1 MKGDATRRTRVTMCR
16 RIILPGMRALMLLV
30 GLPLAAIQS
39 QVASDSLC
47 PPAIMRE
54 FRGVWVA
61 TVNNMDWPSRSDLST
76 ADQQREL
83 LAILDR
89 AAELKMNAIVFQVR
103 PEADAL
109 YASKYEPWS
118 RYLTGQQG
126 RSPSPFWDPLAFAVA
141 EAHKRGLELHAWF
154 NPYRAA
160 FWRDSTK
167 ARGHISRRRPWLVV
181 PYAQYLWMDPGL
193 AEVRQLFIRSVV
205 DVVGRYDI
213 DGVHIDDYFYPYP
226 ENNSAGQKIE
236 FPDARTYAA
245 YRRAGGELGKS
256 DWRRRNV
263 DRLIREFYTAV
274 KAEKKWVKVGISPF
288 GIWRPGVPPTT
299 TAGLDQFEELYS
311 DVRKWLRE
319 GWLDYVA
326 PQLYWP
332 VRPPEQSYP
341 VLLQWWVDENV
352 KARHVFPGLALYKL
366 PITGLR
372 KMRPEDIIEEILIT
386 RDMRGA
392 DGHLLFNARIV
403 MDNVDGITDRLAVI
417 YGEPAL
423 VPASPWLDKV
433 APDKPAVRV
442 VRDTTTGDDVV
453 RFSPRAQQRIA
464 WWVVQSR
471 ANEAWQTTILPGA
484 QRTHIL
490 NYGSD
495 VVSVVAVDRTG
506 NVSAAT
512 VIRVPARAEGVP

>member
-1 MKGDATRRTRVTMCR
+1 MR
-16 RIILPGMRALMLLV
+16 RILALLALPIV
-30 GLPLAAIQS
+30 AAAQS
-39 QVASDSLC
+39 APVPDSVC
-47 PPAIMRE
+47 PPPIMRE

-61 TVNNMDWPSRSDLST
+61 TVNNMDWPSRQDLST
-76 ADQQREL
+76 EDQQREL

-109 YASKYEPWS
+109 YASRYEPWS
-118 RYLTGQQG
+118 RYLTGRQG
-126 RSPSPFWDPLAFAVA
+126 RAPSPAWDPLAFAVA

-160 FWRDSTK
+160 FWRDSAKSRT
-167 ARGHISRRRPWLVV
+167 HISRQRPWLVV
-181 PYAQYLWMDPGL
+181 PYAQFLWLDPGL
-193 AEVRQLFIRSVV
+193 TEVRQLFIRSVI
-205 DVVGRYDI
+205 DVVRRYDI

-226 ENNSAGQKIE
+226 ETDRAGQRIE

-245 YRRAGGELGKS
+245 YRRAGGDLEKS

-263 DRLIREFYTAV
+263 DRLISQFYSAV

-288 GIWRPGVPPTT
+288 GIFRPGIPATT

-319 GWLDYVA
+319 GSLDYVA

-352 KARHVFPGLALYKL
+352 KGRHVFPGLALYKL
-366 PITGLR
+366 PISGPR
-372 KMRPEDIIEEILIT
+372 KMRPEDIVEEILIT
-386 RDMRGA
+386 RQTRGA
-392 DGHLLFNARIV
+392 EGHLLFNARIL
-403 MDNVDGITDRLAVI
+403 MDNVDGITDRLAVL

-423 VPASPWLDKV
+423 LPASPWLDRV

-442 VRDTTTGDDVV
+442 ARDSASGADVV
-453 RFSPRAQQRIA
+453 SFSPRAKQRIER
-464 WWVVQSR
+464 WVVQTR
-471 ANEAWQTTILPGA
+471 ANDAWQTTILPGA
-484 QRTHIL
+484 ARTHIL
-490 NYGSD
+490 NQESD
-495 VVSVVAVDRTG
+495 LVSVAAVDRTG
-506 NVSAAT
+506 NVSAAA
-512 VIRVPARAEGVP
+512 VVRLPGRAEGIP